1 MQPKSPAW
9 SCCLGGFLGILL
21 AVPLV
26 ARAAAPPA
34 AGEVRPLILAHYMA
48 WYEGRPASPRWG
60 WHWTMNAFNPDRR
73 IAGQPE
79 IASHYHPLIGPYDS
93 GDPDVLEYHA
103 LTMRLAGI
111 DGVVVDWYGREDYLD
126 YAKNH
131 RNAARLQ
138 EVAGRAHLKFAV
150 CYEDQTIP
158 KLVEAGRLQAPDRV
172 AHAREDIDWLR
183 RQWFGSP
190 DYLKLDGKPVLL
202 SFGRSGLDD
211 AEWQRTLNDQAG
223 RLTYL
228 SEHHRRPGSAAG
240 AFDWPVPQVG
250 LKAQD
255 AFYRE
260 ARAWPTGMAVAF
272 PRFHDIYK
280 EARIH
285 ESWGRIDDDAGKTF
299 EATLERALRSGLP
312 MVQISTWNDWGEGTV
327 IEPSAEFGYRDLE
340 VAQRLRRRH
349 VEPGFS
355 ATADDLRLPH
365 RLFKLRKAATGRVA
379 TARELDRIAGLLA
392 DRSTGPARE
401 ALDRLDHRRSGEE

>member
-1 MQPKSPAW
+1 MSTKSLVW
-9 SCCLGGFLGILL
+9 SCCLRGTLGIVL
-21 AVPLV
+21 ALPLV
-26 ARAAAPPA
+26 AHAAPPPG
-34 AGEVRPLILAHYMA
+34 AGEARRLILAHYMA
-48 WYEGRPASPRWG
+48 WYEGRPASPGWG
-60 WHWTMNAFNPDRR
+60 WHWTMNAFNPEKRT
-73 IAGQPE
+73 AGQPE

-111 DGVVVDWYGREDYLD
+111 DGVIVDWYGREDYLD
-126 YAKNH
+126 YAAIH
-131 RNAARLQ
+131 RNTARLQ
-138 EVAGRAHLKFAV
+138 EVTGRVHLKFAV

-158 KLVEAGRLQAPDRV
+158 KLVEAGRLRAPDRV

-183 RQWFGSP
+183 REWFRSP

-228 SEHHRRPGSAAG
+228 SEHQVRRGAAAG

-260 ARAWPTGMAVAF
+260 ALAWPTAMAVAF

-280 EARIH
+280 EARVH

-299 EATLERALRSGLP
+299 EATLDRALRSGLP

-340 VAQRLRRRH
+340 VVQRLRRRH

-365 RLFKLRKAATGRVA
+365 RLYKLRKAAASRTTA
-379 TARELDRIAGLLA
+379 TRELDRIAGLLA
-392 DRSTGPARE
+392 NRSTGPARQ
-401 ALDRLDHRRSGEE
+401 ALDRLDHRRVGEE